1 MLPAM
6 SRTVAA
12 RAAVALVVFAAPL
25 GLAVS
30 RAAEERPEAATA
42 AATQAPEPD
51 TRGLQSD
58 ALLSTIDRIL
68 KRAAAEREAVKTLPN
83 RDKFLFEPVFTETRQ
98 DREKTVRAL
107 LDGALSIVTDAPVL
121 KLQDDIARQRE
132 KIASNRDRIATLRER
147 RLDAPQGGVW
157 PGILTD
163 TKDSIDRTIAALQ
176 DDIKEREADIVRVKQ
191 EIGKALDVAGIPL
204 SQDQLDL
211 LLDSVLGGDLLKLMT
226 AYEVA
231 KIADRKLAELV
242 VQSNDDLKAARR
254 YFAMHAALFALL
266 VQAQELLIEKIDKV
280 YMARLDG
287 IIGDIARTGA
297 KTRDLMQ
304 SATRDDQRRTLEAN
318 ARAQELSRKVSGF
331 YRDYLATQRRL
342 LWQTREKTLFDL
354 NVADNTYET
363 VEASFQLKALMD
375 EAKTSFD
382 SLQKLDAPGFEQIF
396 RNENLRREFETLT
409 RKLAPAS

>member
-1 MLPAM
+1 MLPAS
-6 SRTVAA
+6 SRRTAAA
-12 RAAVALVVFAAPL
+12 RAAMALVVLAAPL

-30 RAAEERPEAATA
+30 RAADERSDAATA
-42 AATQAPEPD
+42 GAQAVEPD

-58 ALLSTIDRIL
+58 ALLSAIDRIL
-68 KRAAAEREAVKTLPN
+68 KRAAAEREAAKTLPN

-98 DREKTVRAL
+98 DREKSVRAL

-121 KLQDDIARQRE
+121 KFQEDIARQRE
-132 KIASNRDRIATLRER
+132 KIAANRDRIASLRER
-147 RLDAPQGGVW
+147 RLDAPQGGVL
-157 PGILTD
+157 PGILTE
-163 TKDSIDRTIAALQ
+163 TKDSIDGAIAALQ
-176 DDIKEREADIVRVKQ
+176 DDIKERESDILRVKQ

-211 LLDSVLGGDLLKLMT
+211 LLDSVLGGDLLRLMT

-231 KIADRKLAELV
+231 KIADRKLAALV

-297 KTRDLMQ
+297 KTRDLME

-318 ARAQELSRKVSGF
+318 AKAQELSRKVSGF

-409 RKLAPAS
+409 RKLSPAS